1 MNSLTKGNWGLKLLS
16 PLLAVVMWVYVSND
30 QTTTTEQEFKAVPVE
45 IRGLAPNLAAS
56 EIPGNV
62 TVRVQADQNI
72 ITELNY
78 RSIEA
83 YIDLAA
89 IKAGKAIVPVQVKVP
104 AGVKVVDLRPPEVTV
119 TLEPMATKQVP
130 VQIRSLSKP
139 ENGYKV
145 LGMQAKPD
153 QVIVRGPR
161 SILNRIDQVSV
172 EVDLRN
178 RSQSFGGALPVRVS
192 DTTGGLLDEGAVKR
206 SPEIADVVVSIGPDL
221 PSKAVKIIPVIVG
234 EPAKGYTI
242 TMTSI
247 DPADLVITGEDKII
261 AGFSELN
268 TKPIDVTGA
277 RKDLAVNAEPV
288 LPLGVTANRQAV
300 RVLVKIGQE

>member
-16 PLLAVVMWVYVSND
+16 LLLAVVMWVYVSND

-45 IRGLAPNLAAS
+45 IRGLAPNLAVS
-56 EIPGNV
+56 EMPGNV
-62 TVRVQADQNI
+62 AVRVQADQNI

-83 YIDLAA
+83 YVDLAA
-89 IKAGKAIVPVQVKVP
+89 IQAGKAIVPVQVKVP
-104 AGVKVVDLRPPEVTV
+104 TGVKVVDLRPPEVTV

-130 VQIRSLSKP
+130 VQIRSLSRP

-153 QVIVRGPR
+153 EVILRGPR
-161 SILNRIDQVSV
+161 SVLNRIDQVSV
-172 EVDLRN
+172 EVDLKN
-178 RSQSFGGALPVRVS
+178 RSQSFGGALPVKVS
-192 DTTGGLLDEGAVKR
+192 DSAGRLLDEGAVKR
-206 SPEIADVVVSIGPDL
+206 SPEIADVLVSIGPEL
-221 PSKAVKIIPVIVG
+221 PSKSVKIIPDIVG
-234 EPAKGYTI
+234 EPAKGYTV

-247 DPADLVITGEDKII
+247 DPADLVITGEDKVINRLSKLI
-261 AGFSELN
+261 

-277 RKDLAVNAEPV
+277 QKDLALQAEPV
-288 LPLGVTANRQAV
+288 LPWGVIANRQSV
-300 RVLVKIGQE
+300 RILVKIGRE